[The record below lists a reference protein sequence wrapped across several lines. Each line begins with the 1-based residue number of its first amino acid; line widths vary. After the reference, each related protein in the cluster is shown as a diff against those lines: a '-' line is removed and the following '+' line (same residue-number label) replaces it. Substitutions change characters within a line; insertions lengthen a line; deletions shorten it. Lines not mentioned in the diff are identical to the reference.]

1 MYNRSNPYST
11 KHSQGKNEH
20 FSFSPAFFQ
29 VPPPSHRRRFHHRV
43 LGLSGSDAPLPAAR
57 VGEDVCLSGAMAHAL
72 REESSIY
79 DGWIGVGVG
88 GGGFVLFFPHSDGQP
103 AVKVTMVVQ

>member
-1 MYNRSNPYST
+1 M
-11 KHSQGKNEH
+11 
-20 FSFSPAFFQ
+20 
-29 VPPPSHRRRFHHRV
+29 
-43 LGLSGSDAPLPAAR
+43 AP
-57 VGEDVCLSGAMAHAL
+57 AL

-79 DGWIGVGVG
+79 DGWIGVGV

>member
-1 MYNRSNPYST
+1 M
-11 KHSQGKNEH
+11 
-20 FSFSPAFFQ
+20 
-29 VPPPSHRRRFHHRV
+29 
-43 LGLSGSDAPLPAAR
+43 AP
-57 VGEDVCLSGAMAHAL
+57 AL